1 MFEIEKTTLENGL
14 KIMFVPMKETKAAT
28 IFAMVGVGSRY
39 EKEQANGLAHFS
51 EHMFYK
57 GTQKLKDGFEV
68 MRALDDLGADFNAY
82 TSDEETAF
90 HISVAGEK
98 LLPAAEILY
107 DILANSKFES
117 AEIEREKGVILEEI
131 NMVSDNPMIYVSVL
145 AQKLFFGETSLGRST
160 VGKKECVQ
168 ALTREDFLSFHKN
181 YYRPNNIILVVAGAL
196 SDKEKLMMQIKNTFG
211 KMKSG
216 ENEKYLS
223 YKPAQNGPAIS
234 VHSRQIDQTH
244 LILGYRGI
252 SRIDENRPIL
262 KVMNAIL
269 GGMSSSRLF
278 IEIRERRGLAYYVRS
293 DFWDFQDTGMLVAGA
308 GVRTDK
314 ADEVIKM
321 IRNQFQ
327 LFTNKTVSDEELERA
342 KTNLISHLY
351 LGLESSEEVAGF
363 VAEREIFWG
372 KTKKIE
378 ELVSEIKK
386 VSKEDIQKLAK
397 ELFVNKHLNLMVL
410 GPDKDSKKIEKI
422 IGLSSA

>member
-1 MFEIEKTTLENGL
+1 MFEIEKTILENGL
-14 KIMFVPMKETKAAT
+14 RVIFVPMKETKAST

-39 EKEQANGLAHFS
+39 ENEKISGLAHFS

-57 GTQKLKDGFEV
+57 GTDKLKDGFEV
-68 MRALDDLGADFNAY
+68 MRSLDGLGADFNAY

-90 HISVAGEK
+90 HISVGSEK
-98 LLPAAEILY
+98 LLPAAEILF
-107 DILANSKFES
+107 DILANSKF
-117 AEIEREKGVILEEI
+117 ADTEIEREKGVILEEI
-131 NMVSDNPMIYVSVL
+131 NMISDNPMIFVSVL
-145 AQKLFFGETSLGRST
+145 AQKLFFGETSLGRPT
-160 VGKKECVQ
+160 AGNKESVKV
-168 ALTREDFLSFHKN
+168 LKREDFLTFHNN
-181 YYRPNNIILVVAGAL
+181 YYRPNNMILVITGAL
-196 SDKEKLMMQIKNTFG
+196 GDREKLLKCLKNSFGTMKQGKKEKYENYQLEQSKPVVLAHQRSTDQI
-211 KMKSG
+211 
-216 ENEKYLS
+216 
-223 YKPAQNGPAIS
+223 
-234 VHSRQIDQTH
+234 H

-252 SRIDENRPIL
+252 SRIDERRPIL
-262 KVMNAIL
+262 KVLNAIL

-314 ADEVIKM
+314 AQEAIKVIQE
-321 IRNQFQ
+321 QFQ

-378 ELVSEIKK
+378 EIVKEIKK
-386 VSKEDIQKLAK
+386 VSKDDILKLAQ
-397 ELFVNKHLNLMVL
+397 ELFVKEHLNLIVL
-410 GPDKDSKKIEKI
+410 GPEKDSKKFEKI
-422 IGLSSA
+422 IGG